1 MVLLIFIFNVTC
13 ATLVTKGPWIF
24 NSTNNQRVHLK
35 CANWYGAHQELF
47 VVAGLELQSVSN
59 LTNLFKSSGANCV
72 RLTYSI
78 ELIKYNPIVK
88 PASVAGILPSDR
100 CNSIERALDVMD
112 CLVHHLQVRGILII
126 FNNHNSWGGWVGAG
140 AAVNNNQGLWNLPG
154 YSTED
159 WIQSLEFLV
168 RRYKIAGI
176 DLRNE
181 IHDQDGVRIT
191 WGETSDVNTDW
202 LAAST
207 AAYERIY
214 KIDPDILVIV
224 GGLCWNTD
232 LRAMTKN
239 IGPSR
244 ASINRKLV
252 YTVHVYTFS
261 FWWTFGGNM
270 IRDVITPLA
279 LLGSL
284 LSLLIVG
291 MWICTSYQKRRSTYS
306 ASYTLLVLDS
316 SYSSLN
322 ARCDYDDEFQQPTLS
337 MSHKVYILLSMSVVF
352 HVGWLC
358 LAVLYFNIANTAG
371 CSSFANDSIW
381 LIILS
386 VVLVIGS
393 GVGIVCNVQDFT
405 SAIMFGLVWLGLL
418 FLSIFA
424 LGVYLSSD
432 AALSDSLGVWAL
444 DHRSVPVWV
453 GEFGTG
459 TPDEV
464 AFKWLWGFISDRYNL
479 DFAYWAFNGQ
489 KWMNG
494 AWESESYGLAN
505 DQYTHWRIPG
515 FINDIFDS

>member
-1 MVLLIFIFNVTC
+1 M
-13 ATLVTKGPWIF
+13 
-24 NSTNNQRVHLK
+24 
-35 CANWYGAHQELF
+35 
-47 VVAGLELQSVSN
+47 
-59 LTNLFKSSGANCV
+59 
-72 RLTYSI
+72 
-78 ELIKYNPIVK
+78 
-88 PASVAGILPSDR
+88 
-100 CNSIERALDVMD
+100 DVMD

-126 FNNHNSWGGWVGAG
+126 FNNHNSWKGWVGAG
-140 AAVNNNQGLWNLPG
+140 AVNNNQGLWNLPG

-168 RRYKIAGI
+168 RRYKMAGI

-214 KIDPDILVIV
+214 KIDPEILVIV

-244 ASINRKLV
+244 AFINRKLV

-261 FWWTFGGNM
+261 FWWNRDTM

-284 LSLLIVG
+284 LSWLIVG
-291 MWICTSYQKRRSTYS
+291 IWIYIRYQERRSTFYEQLGLDNS
-306 ASYTLLVLDS
+306 DS
-316 SYSSLN
+316 S
-322 ARCDYDDEFQQPTLS
+322 RCDEYDDFKQTTTSTAHIIPS
-337 MSHKVYILLSMSVVF
+337 FLSMSVIF
-352 HVGWLC
+352 HIGWLC
-358 LAVLYFNIANTAG
+358 LAVFYFNTANTAG
-371 CSSFANDSIW
+371 CSSFANDSTW
-381 LIILS
+381 LIKLASVLILCS
-386 VVLVIGS
+386 C
-393 GVGIVCNVQDFT
+393 VGIVHYVQDFT

-418 FLSIFA
+418 LLSIFA
-424 LGVYLSSD
+424 LCIYLFSD
-432 AALSDSLGVWAL
+432 AAYSDSLRVWSL
-444 DHRSVPVWV
+444 EDRTVPVWV

-459 TPDEV
+459 TPDGA
-464 AFKWLWGFISDRYNL
+464 AFKWLWGFISNRYNL
-479 DFAYWAFNGQ
+479 DFAYWAFNGR

-494 AWESESYGLAN
+494 AWESESFGLVN

-515 FINDIFDS
+515 FINDIF